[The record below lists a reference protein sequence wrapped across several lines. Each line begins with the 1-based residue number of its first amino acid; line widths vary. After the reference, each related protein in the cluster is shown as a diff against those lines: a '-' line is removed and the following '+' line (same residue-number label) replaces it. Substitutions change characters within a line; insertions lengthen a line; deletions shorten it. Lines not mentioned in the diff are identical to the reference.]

1 MRERAESANAVMA
14 LARGTSQASTT
25 CAPRENGRKI
35 RSQKA
40 ARQSRRHR
48 RCIAAAAADAEPVVA
63 AAATDADKLGGAPVR
78 EGSTPWRVG
87 RRARAGGLRPFR
99 RPLSQKT
106 GPVIRRSYWLVT
118 AAAGCAAA
126 RRIPDLSTYAAAPR
140 MLTNTGCTALHVVP
154 ANGQELNALNGFGED
169 QFVYMQAPFLSP

>member
-25 CAPRENGRKI
+25 CAPPENGRKI

-63 AAATDADKLGGAPVR
+63 AGATDADKLGGAPVR

-87 RRARAGGLRPFR
+87 RRARAGGLTVVSGSRARP
-99 RPLSQKT
+99 PTSP
-106 GPVIRRSYWLVT
+106 GHWI
-118 AAAGCAAA
+118 A
-126 RRIPDLSTYAAAPR
+126 R
-140 MLTNTGCTALHVVP
+140 
-154 ANGQELNALNGFGED
+154 F
-169 QFVYMQAPFLSP
+169 